1 MVKAGREVQLNLA
14 SRWFYGLVIDDN
26 IPDYSAFSHAR
37 NERFSDSDILRGV
50 FERGVGA
57 CIAAALVGG
66 EGFAVDAN
74 LLQADAN
81 KNPSIP
87 GSLPLRRQ
95 LDLSIS
101 SNGPAQNPPILSRLP
116 ASSMALMAPGPPS
129 SARQSAHG

>member
-26 IPDYSAFSHAR
+26 IPDY
-37 NERFSDSDILRGV
+37 SDSDILRGV